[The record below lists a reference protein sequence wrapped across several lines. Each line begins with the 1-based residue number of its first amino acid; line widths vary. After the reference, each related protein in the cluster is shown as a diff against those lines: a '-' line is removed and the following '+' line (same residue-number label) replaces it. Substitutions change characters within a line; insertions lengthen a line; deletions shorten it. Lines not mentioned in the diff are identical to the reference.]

1 MANLFTPSLEGDGI
15 DFSFFHCLWNKN
27 RNEGQNDRLG
37 RGSKS
42 ERGEDLALRLPD
54 TVVFQLGQP
63 LRWYF
68 TSEREK
74 QPLILRKRKQ
84 NLSAAKIEQEFLRKA
99 RLGRKSLD
107 QNDLVAYFI
116 ASDRKSINPE
126 SKENDEVDDFKGC
139 GIEYFNEEG
148 FRKINICCCF
158 EKIKYTMKFTNA
170 IYDASTY
177 FRVLLAQAQRK

>member
-27 RNEGQNDRLG
+27 RNEEQNERLG
-37 RGSKS
+37 RGSKA
-42 ERGEDLALRLPD
+42 EGDKDLALRLPD

-74 QPLILRKRKQ
+74 HPLILRKRKQ
-84 NLSAAKIEQEFLRKA
+84 NLSAAKIEQEFLRKT
-99 RLGRKSLD
+99 RLRRKSLD
-107 QNDLVAYFI
+107 QSDLVAYFI
-116 ASDRKSINPE
+116 ASDRKSINLE
-126 SKENDEVDDFKGC
+126 STENDEADNFNGC

-148 FRKINICCCF
+148 LRK
-158 EKIKYTMKFTNA
+158 K
-170 IYDASTY
+170 
-177 FRVLLAQAQRK
+177 